1 MINENLAHIRA
12 AITQAAR
19 QAGRNPA
26 DIKLVAVSKQVGIEG
41 IRQAMACGQTLFG
54 ENYLQEAADKIP
66 QCQGTAS
73 WHFIGHLQ
81 SNKVAQAAKLFDV
94 VETVDRLKI
103 AVALDKQAKL
113 LDKNLSIL
121 IQINS
126 GGEKQKSGIPGEE
139 AENLLQRIREET
151 DLPVLGL
158 MTIPPFFPDPEQS
171 RPYYSA
177 LRDLARRLAERQLFT
192 DNANVE
198 LSMGMSDDFPVAI
211 AEGATIVR
219 VGTALFG
226 ARNPKEKTV

>member
-1 MINENLAHIRA
+1 MINDNLVHIRA

-66 QCQGTAS
+66 HCLETAS

-81 SNKVAQAAKLFDV
+81 SNKVTQAAKLFDV
-94 VETVDRLKI
+94 IETVDRLKI

-113 LDKNLSIL
+113 LDKNLAIL

-126 GGEKQKSGIPGEE
+126 GGEKQKSGISGKE

-158 MTIPPFFPDPEQS
+158 MTIPPFFPDPEKS

-226 ARNPKEKTV
+226 ARNPKEKTE

>member
-1 MINENLAHIRA
+1 MINDNLTHIRA
-12 AITQAAR
+12 AITQAAQ

-66 QCQGTAS
+66 HCQGTAS

-81 SNKVAQAAKLFDV
+81 SNKAAQAAKLFDV
-94 VETVDRLKI
+94 IETVDRLKI

-113 LDKNLSIL
+113 LDKNLSIF
-121 IQINS
+121 IQVNS

-139 AENLLQRIREET
+139 AENLLQQIREET
-151 DLPVLGL
+151 DLSVLGL
-158 MTIPPFFPDPEQS
+158 MTIPPFFPDPEKS

-177 LRDLARRLAERQLFT
+177 LRDLARRLADRQLFT